1 MIIINILSVNS
12 FAEMNCDSQQV
23 DIFNHDQRL
32 SYIWQQMTKK
42 FFFYMEILPAWL
54 VINSS
59 CPMQLPFLN
68 PSLNVSAQGDLKKRL
83 KNEQYQVIVR
93 LLKRFQLISTE
104 CSQQRIFKKERP
116 RSFIYISSSHNVVEI
131 VLLGLR
137 RGYFFFY
144 HGWDLGSEVTSF
156 SRINAQI
163 SCVDRRNLI
172 CNNVLYTKTRKWL
185 PRSSVVMNWEYI

>member
-1 MIIINILSVNS
+1 MIIINILNVNS

-32 SYIWQQMTKK
+32 NYIWQQITKK

-59 CPMQLPFLN
+59 CPVQLPFPN
-68 PSLNVSAQGDLKKRL
+68 PSLNVSAQSDLKKRL

-104 CSQQRIFKKERP
+104 CSQQRIFFFLSPQRGRDSVIRIKMRL
-116 RSFIYISSSHNVVEI
+116 FF
-131 VLLGLR
+131 LLSWLRFGLWSYKFQSYKCPNFLR
-137 RGYFFFY
+137 
-144 HGWDLGSEVTSF
+144 W
-156 SRINAQI
+156 
-163 SCVDRRNLI
+163 
-172 CNNVLYTKTRKWL
+172 
-185 PRSSVVMNWEYI
+185 P

>member
-12 FAEMNCDSQQV
+12 FDEMNCDSQQV

-32 SYIWQQMTKK
+32 SYIWQQITKK

-59 CPMQLPFLN
+59 CPVQLPFPN
-68 PSLNVSAQGDLKKRL
+68 PSLNVSAQSDLKKRL

-116 RSFIYISSSHNVVEI
+116 RSFIYISSPSPQRGRDSVI
-131 VLLGLR
+131 RIKMRLFFLLSWLR
-137 RGYFFFY
+137 
-144 HGWDLGSEVTSF
+144 
-156 SRINAQI
+156 
-163 SCVDRRNLI
+163 LI
-172 CNNVLYTKTRKWL
+172 WALKLQV
-185 PRSSVVMNWEYI
+185 SVV

>member
-1 MIIINILSVNS
+1 MIIINILNVNS

-32 SYIWQQMTKK
+32 SYIWQQITKK

-59 CPMQLPFLN
+59 CPVQLPFPN
-68 PSLNVSAQGDLKKRL
+68 PSLNVSAQSDLKKRL

-104 CSQQRIFKKERP
+104 CSQQRIFFFLSPQRGRDSVIRIKMRLFFLL
-116 RSFIYISSSHNVVEI
+116 SW
-131 VLLGLR
+131 LGLI
-137 RGYFFFY
+137 
-144 HGWDLGSEVTSF
+144 WALKLQV
-156 SRINAQI
+156 
-163 SCVDRRNLI
+163 
-172 CNNVLYTKTRKWL
+172 
-185 PRSSVVMNWEYI
+185 SVA

>member
-1 MIIINILSVNS
+1 MIIINILNVNS

-32 SYIWQQMTKK
+32 SYIWQQITKK

-59 CPMQLPFLN
+59 CPVQLPFPN
-68 PSLNVSAQGDLKKRL
+68 PSLNVSAQSDLKKRL
-83 KNEQYQVIVR
+83 KNEKYQVIVR

-104 CSQQRIFKKERP
+104 CSQQRIF
-116 RSFIYISSSHNVVEI
+116 FSSPHNVVEI
-131 VLLGLR
+131 VLLELR
-137 RGYFFFY
+137 WGYFFFY

>member
-12 FAEMNCDSQQV
+12 FAKMNCDSQQV

-32 SYIWQQMTKK
+32 NYIWQQITKK

-59 CPMQLPFLN
+59 CPVQLPFPN
-68 PSLNVSAQGDLKKRL
+68 PSLNVSAQSDLKKRL

-104 CSQQRIFKKERP
+104 CSQQRIFFFLSPQRGRDSVIRIKMRL
-116 RSFIYISSSHNVVEI
+116 FF
-131 VLLGLR
+131 LLSWLR
-137 RGYFFFY
+137 
-144 HGWDLGSEVTSF
+144 
-156 SRINAQI
+156 
-163 SCVDRRNLI
+163 LI
-172 CNNVLYTKTRKWL
+172 WALKLQV
-185 PRSSVVMNWEYI
+185 SVV